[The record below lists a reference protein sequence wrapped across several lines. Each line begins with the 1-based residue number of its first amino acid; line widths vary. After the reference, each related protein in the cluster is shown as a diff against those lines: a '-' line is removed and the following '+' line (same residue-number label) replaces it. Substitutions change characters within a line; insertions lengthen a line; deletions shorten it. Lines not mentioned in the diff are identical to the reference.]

1 MDMNLTESRPSTQI
15 GITRR
20 TALIAAATGMSL
32 AAAGTTRLSAH
43 AAQQATPV
51 ASPAAEDASYLFVQ
65 SGFSSGTLI
74 ADAGETFNLVLQGAP
89 EQTVFFSDR
98 PSRVVGAVA
107 TERFLEEL
115 GFEPSDPPNAALV
128 IQTDDGTS
136 DVIVLELTSPVYDA
150 AAGTMSYVATLLEGF
165 TQLEATGAGFTEE
178 PLAADSI
185 PAAFGPSSLFI
196 DSLLSGCSPW
206 DPRC

>member
-1 MDMNLTESRPSTQI
+1 MPRGRQRRRRLQSRT
-15 GITRR
+15 
-20 TALIAAATGMSL
+20 
-32 AAAGTTRLSAH
+32 
-43 AAQQATPV
+43 
-51 ASPAAEDASYLFVQ
+51 DASYLFVQ

-74 ADAGETFNLVLQGAP
+74 ADAGDTFNLVLQGAP

-107 TERFLEEL
+107 TKRFLEEL
-115 GFEPSDPPNAALV
+115 GFDPSDPPNAALV